1 MRKSGFGGAER
12 RFDCG
17 GPGVAPPPAGNLD
30 FPLAP
35 ETEPDPGVFDFVVIG
50 DVHAGAS
57 ASFAA
62 VMLDRVTQMNEM
74 TEVPRVI
81 IAVGDVVTDEEERDQ
96 WDAYLTVSR
105 LRTLLL

>member
-1 MRKSGFGGAER
+1 
-12 RFDCG
+12 
-17 GPGVAPPPAGNLD
+17 
-30 FPLAP
+30 
-35 ETEPDPGVFDFVVIG
+35 
-50 DVHAGAS
+50 
-57 ASFAA
+57 
-62 VMLDRVTQMNEM
+62 MLDRVTQMNEM